1 MNRSEITFTHTN
13 LCLVTENLWWLLKSA
28 SLLEA
33 HSQCVCQRFSLSF
46 HHTALLHIK
55 LWSMQ
60 TLYDKKNIA
69 IAHTLLYAA
78 VHDLPFYCI
87 LNQLF

>member
-13 LCLVTENLWWLLKSA
+13 LCLVTEHLWWLLKSA

-33 HSQCVCQRFSLSF
+33 YSQSVCRGFSLSF
-46 HHTALLHIK
+46 HYTALLHIK

-60 TLYDKKNIA
+60 TLYGKKNIA
-69 IAHTLLYAA
+69 IAHSLLYGT
-78 VHDLPFYCI
+78 VHGLPV
-87 LNQLF
+87 